1 MAAKRADRYWTR
13 VFIPMLLVILGFFFY
28 LLFTIPQT
36 QMVSTSSVYKA
47 IQSVVKNEDP
57 V

>member
-28 LLFTIPQT
+28 LLFTMPQT
-36 QMVSTSSVYKA
+36 QSISTSSVYKA
-47 IQSVVKNEDP
+47 IESVVKNEDP
-57 V
+57 R

>member
-1 MAAKRADRYWTR
+1 
-13 VFIPMLLVILGFFFY
+13 MLLVVLGFFFY

-36 QMVSTSSVYKA
+36 QMISSGSIYKA

-57 V
+57 R